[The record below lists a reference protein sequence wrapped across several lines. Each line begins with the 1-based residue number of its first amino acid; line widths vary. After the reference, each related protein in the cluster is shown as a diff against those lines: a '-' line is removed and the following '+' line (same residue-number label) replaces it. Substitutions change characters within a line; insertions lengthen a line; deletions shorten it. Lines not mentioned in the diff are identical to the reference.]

1 MVHEQSHQ
9 AMRQLVQRGE
19 LTGAALAV
27 NRGSEELWRGTWGWA
42 DCAQTQPVTGETL
55 WQLASMTKPIAAVCA
70 LSLAERG
77 LLELDVPVTA
87 FLPEL
92 HAAVNGEPLMRP
104 VTVRDLL
111 THSSGLGMSLDGTSW
126 ALAHSRLDDTLAERM
141 TRWSGQTIP
150 ADFQPGTAAAYSPV
164 VGFELLGRILEL
176 AGGKPLDALLRETV
190 LAPLGMVRT
199 GFPDSTQ
206 GLARLCQ
213 PRSGVLCDVTDE
225 PGVLQPFEAW
235 HGGYFSASAGLCS
248 TLNEYNR
255 FVRMLAGGGTLDGVT
270 VLRPETARL
279 LHREGAHTHLEAF
292 PGCSWGLGL
301 LIFQQ
306 PQLRGLA
313 VTPGTYGWSGAY
325 GCHFFLT
332 HDGSLS
338 AVFMM
343 NRADIGGADSCIARL
358 IEQLVFSEF

>member
-1 MVHEQSHQ
+1 M
-9 AMRQLVQRGE
+9 
-19 LTGAALAV
+19 
-27 NRGSEELWRGTWGWA
+27 
-42 DCAQTQPVTGETL
+42 
-55 WQLASMTKPIAAVCA
+55 
-70 LSLAERG
+70 
-77 LLELDVPVTA
+77 PVTA

-126 ALAHSRLDDTLAERM
+126 ALAHSRLNDTLAERM

-225 PGVLQPFEAW
+225 PRRHRRCGF
-235 HGGYFSASAGLCS
+235 
-248 TLNEYNR
+248 
-255 FVRMLAGGGTLDGVT
+255 
-270 VLRPETARL
+270 
-279 LHREGAHTHLEAF
+279 LHRQTHRAACVF
-292 PGCSWGLGL
+292 R
-301 LIFQQ
+301 I
-306 PQLRGLA
+306 
-313 VTPGTYGWSGAY
+313 
-325 GCHFFLT
+325 
-332 HDGSLS
+332 LS
-338 AVFMM
+338 A
-343 NRADIGGADSCIARL
+343 ARSPL
-358 IEQLVFSEF
+358 SHTESGLFRRFLLQAAQ

>member
-1 MVHEQSHQ
+1 
-9 AMRQLVQRGE
+9 MRQLVQRGE

-70 LSLAERG
+70 LS
-77 LLELDVPVTA
+77 
-87 FLPEL
+87 
-92 HAAVNGEPLMRP
+92 
-104 VTVRDLL
+104 
-111 THSSGLGMSLDGTSW
+111 
-126 ALAHSRLDDTLAERM
+126 LAERM

-225 PGVLQPFEAW
+225 PRVLQPFEAW

>member
-1 MVHEQSHQ
+1 
-9 AMRQLVQRGE
+9 MRQLVQRGE

-70 LSLAERG
+70 LS
-77 LLELDVPVTA
+77 
-87 FLPEL
+87 
-92 HAAVNGEPLMRP
+92 
-104 VTVRDLL
+104 
-111 THSSGLGMSLDGTSW
+111 
-126 ALAHSRLDDTLAERM
+126 LAERM

-225 PGVLQPFEAW
+225 PRRHRRCGF
-235 HGGYFSASAGLCS
+235 
-248 TLNEYNR
+248 
-255 FVRMLAGGGTLDGVT
+255 
-270 VLRPETARL
+270 
-279 LHREGAHTHLEAF
+279 LHRQTHRAA
-292 PGCSWGLGL
+292 C
-301 LIFQQ
+301 IF
-306 PQLRGLA
+306 RI
-313 VTPGTYGWSGAY
+313 
-325 GCHFFLT
+325 
-332 HDGSLS
+332 LS
-338 AVFMM
+338 A
-343 NRADIGGADSCIARL
+343 ARSPL
-358 IEQLVFSEF
+358 SHTESGLFRRFLLQAAQ

>member
-1 MVHEQSHQ
+1 M
-9 AMRQLVQRGE
+9 
-19 LTGAALAV
+19 
-27 NRGSEELWRGTWGWA
+27 
-42 DCAQTQPVTGETL
+42 
-55 WQLASMTKPIAAVCA
+55 
-70 LSLAERG
+70 
-77 LLELDVPVTA
+77 
-87 FLPEL
+87 
-92 HAAVNGEPLMRP
+92 
-104 VTVRDLL
+104 
-111 THSSGLGMSLDGTSW
+111 
-126 ALAHSRLDDTLAERM
+126 
-141 TRWSGQTIP
+141 
-150 ADFQPGTAAAYSPV
+150 
-164 VGFELLGRILEL
+164 GFELLGRILEL

-225 PGVLQPFEAW
+225 PGILQPFEAW